1 MKTAI
6 LTVGTEILFG
16 QVVNTNAAFL
26 SQQLQDI
33 GYDVMYHYTVGDNP
47 QRLKELIAL
56 AYRDCDLIITTGGL
70 GPTQDD
76 LTKEIISE
84 YFEEELVCH
93 KDVLC
98 WLKTTFSR
106 AGYNWTENNTKQSY
120 FPKHAEI
127 LDNLGGTAP
136 GFLLEKNG
144 KMIAA
149 LPGPPREMTLM
160 WEEQLKPRL
169 VAKQDSVIYYRI
181 VRTFA
186 LGEST
191 METKL
196 LPLIDGQ
203 TDPTIA
209 TYAKEGECSLRI
221 TSKRKTLEEAK
232 AAVEEMLSKVKESIG
247 DYIYST
253 NDEELIDVVG
263 KILLAKG
270 ITISCCESCT
280 GGLLAKSLTDIPG
293 ISKVFDRGIATYSW
307 NAKMEELGV
316 KRETLEKYTA
326 ESPEVA
332 REMAE
337 GLREKTGSEL
347 CISITGIAGPDDIDE
362 ARPAGLAYIGICYEG
377 KTDVV
382 KTKHRNVSRKYNR
395 NYMLLVM
402 LNEIYK
408 RIKHKRITP
417 EIVNE
422 IYKEYETPEHVRRH
436 CAAVADCG
444 VRIAKALNAHGF
456 HLDLALINGA
466 GLAHDAARTMERHW
480 DVMDERLNEMGY
492 YDEAAIVK
500 MHMNP
505 GEYNPVDTITESDI
519 ICLGDRL
526 VKEDTYVGI
535 DKRFDYI
542 IEKAR
547 KHGILDFDT
556 IMENKAKMQH
566 LLDEIED
573 VIGCSIDDLFK

>member
-191 METKL
+191 METKP

-337 GLREKTGSEL
+337 GIARANNAQIGLSVTGTAGPGGGTAEKPVGTVCFGFSINGKSYTERKQFGNLGRNVVREKS
-347 CISITGIAGPDDIDE
+347 
-362 ARPAGLAYIGICYEG
+362 
-377 KTDVV
+377 
-382 KTKHRNVSRKYNR
+382 VSFS
-395 NYMLLVM
+395 L
-402 LNEIYK
+402 E
-408 RIKHKRITP
+408 
-417 EIVNE
+417 
-422 IYKEYETPEHVRRH
+422 
-436 CAAVADCG
+436 
-444 VRIAKALNAHGF
+444 KALE
-456 HLDLALINGA
+456 LLK
-466 GLAHDAARTMERHW
+466 R
-480 DVMDERLNEMGY
+480 
-492 YDEAAIVK
+492 
-500 MHMNP
+500 
-505 GEYNPVDTITESDI
+505 ES
-519 ICLGDRL
+519 
-526 VKEDTYVGI
+526 V
-535 DKRFDYI
+535 
-542 IEKAR
+542 
-547 KHGILDFDT
+547 
-556 IMENKAKMQH
+556 
-566 LLDEIED
+566 
-573 VIGCSIDDLFK
+573 

>member
-26 SQQLQDI
+26 SRELQDI
-33 GYDVMYHYTVGDNP
+33 GFDVMYHYTVGDNP
-47 QRLKELIAL
+47 KRLKDLISL

-76 LTKEIISE
+76 LTKEIITE
-84 YFEEELVCH
+84 YFGEELILRE
-93 KDVLC
+93 DILS

-106 AGYNWTENNTKQSY
+106 AGYSWTENNEKQAY
-120 FPKHAEI
+120 FPKNAEI
-127 LDNLGGTAP
+127 LANPAGTAP
-136 GFLLEKNG
+136 GFLLENSG
-144 KMIAA
+144 KTIAA
-149 LPGPPREMTLM
+149 LPGPPREMTKM

-169 VAKQDSVIYYRI
+169 VAKQDSAIYYRI

-221 TSKRKTLEEAK
+221 TSKRKTLAEAQN
-232 AAVEEMLSKVKESIG
+232 AVEEMLEKVYGIIG
-247 DYIYST
+247 KYIYST

-263 KILLAKG
+263 KILIAKG

-280 GGLLAKSLTDIPG
+280 GGLLAKSLTDIAG
-293 ISKVFDRGIATYSW
+293 ISKVFDRGLATYSW
-307 NAKMEELGV
+307 KAKTEELGV
-316 KRETLEKYTA
+316 KLETLEKYTA

-337 GLREKTGSEL
+337 GLREKTGSDI
-347 CISITGIAGPDDIDE
+347 CISITGVAGPEDIDE
-362 ARPAGLAYIGICYEG
+362 TRPAGLAYIGICYEG
-377 KTDVV
+377 KTDVI

-408 RIKHKRITP
+408 RIRNKRITA
-417 EIVNE
+417 EKVEE
-422 IYKEYETPEHVRRH
+422 IYKEFDTPDRVRGH
-436 CAAVADCG
+436 CRAVADCG
-444 VRIAKALNAHGF
+444 VRLAKALNEHGF
-456 HLDLALINGA
+456 NLDLDLIRGA
-466 GLAHDAARTMERHW
+466 GLVHDAARTFDRHW
-480 DVMDERLNEMGY
+480 DVMADRLAEMGY

-500 MHMNP
+500 VHMNP
-505 GEYNPVDTITESDI
+505 GDYNPLAQITETDI
-519 ICLGDRL
+519 VCLGDRL
-526 VKEDTYVGI
+526 VKEDKYVGI
-535 DKRFDYI
+535 DERFDYI
-542 IEKAR
+542 VDKA
-547 KHGILDFDT
+547 KEHGILDFDT
-556 IMENKAKMQH
+556 IMENKAKMRR
-566 LLDEIED
+566 LLDEIEE
-573 VIGCSIDDLFK
+573 VIGCNIDDLFK

>member
-26 SQQLQDI
+26 SRELQDI

-47 QRLKELIAL
+47 ERLKDLISL

-84 YFEEELVCH
+84 SFGEELVLRE
-93 KDVLC
+93 DILA

-106 AGYNWTENNTKQSY
+106 AGYHWTENNEKQAY
-120 FPKHAEI
+120 FPENAVI
-127 LDNLGGTAP
+127 LDNPKGTAP

-144 KMIAA
+144 KTIAA
-149 LPGPPREMTLM
+149 LPGPPREMTQM

-196 LPLIDGQ
+196 LPLINGQ

-221 TSKRKTLEEAK
+221 TSKRKTLEEAQN
-232 AAVEEMLSKVKESIG
+232 AVEEMLGKVEALIG
-247 DYIYST
+247 KYIYST
-253 NDEELIDVVG
+253 KDEELLDVVG
-263 KILLAKG
+263 KILIAKG

-280 GGLLAKSLTDIPG
+280 GGLLAKSLTDIAG
-293 ISKVFDRGIATYSW
+293 ISKVFDRGLATYSW
-307 NAKMEELGV
+307 KAKMEELGV
-316 KRETLEKYTA
+316 KAETLEKYTA

-337 GLREKTGSEL
+337 GLRKKTGSDL
-347 CISITGIAGPDDIDE
+347 CISITGVAGPEEIDE
-362 ARPAGLAYIGICYEG
+362 ARPAGLAYIGVCYEG
-377 KTDVV
+377 KTEVI

-408 RIKHKRITP
+408 RIRGKRITP
-417 EIVNE
+417 DKVEE
-422 IYKEYETPEHVRRH
+422 IYKEFGTPDRVKAH
-436 CAAVADCG
+436 CRAVADCG
-444 VRIAKALNAHGF
+444 VRIAEALNAHGF
-456 HLDLALINGA
+456 KLDLDLIRGA
-466 GLAHDAARTMERHW
+466 GLVHDAARTFDRHW
-480 DVMDERLNEMGY
+480 DVMADKLREMGY

-500 MHMNP
+500 VHMNP
-505 GEYNPVDTITESDI
+505 GEYNPLDKITESDLV
-519 ICLGDRL
+519 CLGDRL
-526 VKEDTYVGI
+526 VKEDRYVGI
-535 DKRFDYI
+535 DERFDYI
-542 IEKAR
+542 VNKA
-547 KHGILDFDT
+547 KKYGVLEFDT
-556 IMENKAKMQH
+556 IMENKAKMRH
-566 LLDEIED
+566 LLDEIEEA
-573 VIGCSIDDLFK
+573 IGCSIDDLFK

>member
-26 SQQLQDI
+26 SRELQDI

-47 QRLKELIAL
+47 KRLKDLISL

-76 LTKEIISE
+76 LTKEIISA
-84 YFEEELVCH
+84 YFEEKLVCRRE
-93 KDVLC
+93 VLS
-98 WLKTTFSR
+98 WLKNTFSR
-106 AGYNWTENNTKQSY
+106 AGYKWTENNEKQAY
-120 FPKHAEI
+120 FPENAVI
-127 LDNLGGTAP
+127 LDNPKGTAP

-144 KMIAA
+144 KTIAA
-149 LPGPPREMTLM
+149 LPGPPREMTQM

-196 LPLIDGQ
+196 LPLINGQ

-221 TSKRKTLEEAK
+221 TSKRKTLAEAQN
-232 AAVEEMLSKVKESIG
+232 AVEEMLSKVYGIIG

-253 NDEELIDVVG
+253 NDEDLIDVVG
-263 KILLAKG
+263 KILIAKG

-280 GGLLAKSLTDIPG
+280 GGLLAKSLTDIAG
-293 ISKVFDRGIATYSW
+293 ISKVFDRGLATYSW
-307 NAKMEELGV
+307 KAKMDELGV
-316 KRETLEKYTA
+316 KPETLEKYTA

-337 GLREKTGSEL
+337 GLRKKTGSDI
-347 CISITGIAGPDDIDE
+347 CVSITGIAGPEDIDE
-362 ARPAGLAYIGICYEG
+362 ARPAGLAYIGICYEN
-377 KTDVV
+377 KTDVI

-408 RIKHKRITP
+408 RIRNKRITA
-417 EIVNE
+417 EKVEE
-422 IYKEYETPEHVRRH
+422 IYKEFDTPDRVRAH
-436 CAAVADCG
+436 CRAVADCG
-444 VRIAKALNAHGF
+444 VTIATALNEHGF
-456 HLDLALINGA
+456 KLDLDLIRGA
-466 GLAHDAARTMERHW
+466 GLVHDAARTFDRHW
-480 DVMDERLNEMGY
+480 DVMADKLREMGY
-492 YDEAAIVK
+492 YDEAAIVRV
-500 MHMNP
+500 HMNP
-505 GEYNPVDTITESDI
+505 GEYNPLDKITEADMV
-519 ICLGDRL
+519 CLGDRL
-526 VKEDTYVGI
+526 VKEDKYVGI
-535 DKRFDYI
+535 DERFDYI
-542 IEKAR
+542 VDKA
-547 KHGILDFDT
+547 KEHGILDFDT
-556 IMENKAKMQH
+556 IMENKAKMQR
-566 LLDEIED
+566 LLEEIEK

>member
-1 MKTAI
+1 
-6 LTVGTEILFG
+6 
-16 QVVNTNAAFL
+16 
-26 SQQLQDI
+26 
-33 GYDVMYHYTVGDNP
+33 
-47 QRLKELIAL
+47 
-56 AYRDCDLIITTGGL
+56 
-70 GPTQDD
+70 
-76 LTKEIISE
+76 
-84 YFEEELVCH
+84 
-93 KDVLC
+93 
-98 WLKTTFSR
+98 
-106 AGYNWTENNTKQSY
+106 
-120 FPKHAEI
+120 
-127 LDNLGGTAP
+127 
-136 GFLLEKNG
+136 
-144 KMIAA
+144 
-149 LPGPPREMTLM
+149 
-160 WEEQLKPRL
+160 
-169 VAKQDSVIYYRI
+169 
-181 VRTFA
+181 
-186 LGEST
+186 
-191 METKL
+191 
-196 LPLIDGQ
+196 
-203 TDPTIA
+203 
-209 TYAKEGECSLRI
+209 
-221 TSKRKTLEEAK
+221 
-232 AAVEEMLSKVKESIG
+232 MLSKVKESIG

-480 DVMDERLNEMGY
+480 DVMAERLNEMGY